1 MLALAAASI
10 CEQVPQADPQALTD
24 RLAESPPE
32 AAGDLIYEVVDW
44 RTTIGDVRRDL
55 RKFISSLS
63 DRIRDAFG
71 GPTKERESESECD
84 DTESSADAKPS
95 GKPPPRPSDK

>member
-1 MLALAAASI
+1 MSPISSLAAESI
-10 CEQVPQADPQALTD
+10 CEQVPKADPLTLTD

-44 RTTIGDVRRDL
+44 RTTIDDVYQDL
-55 RKFISSLS
+55 RQFIWAVS
-63 DRIRDAFG
+63 DRVRDAFG
-71 GPTKERESESECD
+71 GSVKNARD

-95 GKPPPRPSDK
+95 GKPPPPRSSGK